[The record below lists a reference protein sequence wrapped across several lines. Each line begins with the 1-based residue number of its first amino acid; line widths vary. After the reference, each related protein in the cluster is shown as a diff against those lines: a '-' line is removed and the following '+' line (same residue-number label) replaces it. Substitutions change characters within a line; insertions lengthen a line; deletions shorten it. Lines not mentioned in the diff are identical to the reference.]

1 MELKYNYV
9 SAYPDLELT
18 LRNNKDVNDFIEAIE
33 NKEDWC
39 IFANTNLF
47 KNTSLAVYKKI
58 EIIYTNNMGDEQ
70 IIFFNR
76 RKFSNDFINIR

>member
-18 LRNNKDVNDFIEAIE
+18 LFYNKDINDFINTIE

-39 IFANTNLF
+39 IFANSDLF
-47 KNTSLAVYKKI
+47 KNTSLTVYKKI
-58 EIIYTNNMGDEQ
+58 EIIYTNNMEDEQ

-76 RKFSNDFINIR
+76 RKFGNDFTNIE

>member
-18 LRNNKDVNDFIEAIE
+18 LRNNKDVNDFIKTIE
-33 NKEDWC
+33 NKEAWC
-39 IFANTNLF
+39 IFANANLF
-47 KNTSLAVYKKI
+47 KNTSLTVYKKI
-58 EIIYTNNMGDEQ
+58 EIIYTNNMGDEH

>member
-18 LRNNKDVNDFIEAIE
+18 LRNNKDVNDFIKTIE

-47 KNTSLAVYKKI
+47 KNTSLTVYKKI
-58 EIIYTNNMGDEQ
+58 EIIYTNNMGDEH

-76 RKFSNDFINIR
+76 RQFSNDFINIR

>member
-18 LRNNKDVNDFIEAIE
+18 LFYNKDINDFINTIE
-33 NKEDWC
+33 SPNDWC
-39 IFANTNLF
+39 IFANASLF
-47 KNTSLAVYKKI
+47 KDTSLITYRNI
-58 EIIYTNNMGDEQ
+58 EIIYTDNMKDEQ

-76 RKFSNDFINIR
+76 RQFNYDFLNIK